1 MKEFHIY
8 NDIRQ
13 RTNGE
18 IYLGVVGPVRTGK
31 STFIRR
37 FMEEMVIPHMEDG
50 PAKTRSKDELP
61 QAASG
66 KNIMTTEPKFI
77 PTEAA
82 KIFLEDKTEMKIR
95 LIDCV
100 GFLIPG
106 AFGATEEEK
115 ERLVHTP
122 WFDYD
127 IPFTKAAE
135 IGTRKV
141 ISDHSTIGIVITGD
155 GSFGE
160 FHREDYAAPEEQ
172 TIKE

>member
-8 NDIRQ
+8 KDIRQ

-50 PAKTRSKDELP
+50 PSKTRSKDELP

-82 KIFLEDKTEMKIR
+82 KI
-95 LIDCV
+95 V
-100 GFLIPG
+100 
-106 AFGATEEEK
+106 
-115 ERLVHTP
+115 
-122 WFDYD
+122 FDYEIRD
-127 IPFTKAAE
+127 KDTNLLYCKA
-135 IGTRKV
+135 R
-141 ISDHSTIGIVITGD
+141 TIQVFMD
-155 GSFGE
+155 MNYNLVLLNPDFFE
-160 FHREDYAAPEEQ
+160 NWKARWQ
-172 TIKE
+172 Q

>member
-1 MKEFHIY
+1 
-8 NDIRQ
+8 
-13 RTNGE
+13 
-18 IYLGVVGPVRTGK
+18 
-31 STFIRR
+31 
-37 FMEEMVIPHMEDG
+37 MEDG

-127 IPFTKAAE
+127 IPFSQAAE
-135 IGTRKV
+135 LGTRKV
-141 ISDHSTIGIVITGD
+141 IEEHSTVGIVVTTD
-155 GSFGE
+155 GSVTGIE
-160 FHREDYAAPEEQ
+160 SSL
-172 TIKE
+172 

>member
-8 NDIRQ
+8 KDIRQ

-37 FMEEMVIPHMEDG
+37 FMDEMVIPHMEDG

-82 KIFLEDKTEMKIR
+82 KIFLEDKTEMLSDSWR
-95 LIDCV
+95 VWCH
-100 GFLIPG
+100 
-106 AFGATEEEK
+106 
-115 ERLVHTP
+115 RR
-122 WFDYD
+122 
-127 IPFTKAAE
+127 
-135 IGTRKV
+135 RKRASCTYTMV
-141 ISDHSTIGIVITGD
+141 
-155 GSFGE
+155 
-160 FHREDYAAPEEQ
+160 
-172 TIKE
+172 

>member
-1 MKEFHIY
+1 MYEEFHIY
-8 NDIRQ
+8 KDIKQ

-37 FMEEMVIPHMEDG
+37 FMEEMVSHIWRMV

-82 KIFLEDKTEMKIR
+82 KIFLEDKNDRKFVSLTV
-95 LIDCV
+95 L
-100 GFLIPG
+100 
-106 AFGATEEEK
+106 AF
-115 ERLVHTP
+115 
-122 WFDYD
+122 
-127 IPFTKAAE
+127 
-135 IGTRKV
+135 
-141 ISDHSTIGIVITGD
+141 
-155 GSFGE
+155 
-160 FHREDYAAPEEQ
+160 
-172 TIKE
+172 